1 MVGAL
6 PLHLVGRSWPVLAS
20 VGVNAA
26 LIAVLFSF
34 PTETFEGDDG
44 APDFIPVELV
54 ELPPELTEAE
64 PEPLSDDLSAVEAE
78 DLAPPAPS
86 PAPLPQTAPRSLVQ
100 SPIIARADEAVEAD
114 AMTGTGASDAP
125 EVDLPVF
132 APPAARAETAL
143 QALACA
149 RLGRERPAWCDE
161 GTDSDVVEVAAPL
174 GFAETPQI
182 APKEWADLD
191 IPVRERWC
199 SDADGVIADVVVQND
214 SPFLQGAGSM
224 AGSLAISSA
233 ERC

>member
-1 MVGAL
+1 MGAL
-6 PLHLVGRSWPVLAS
+6 PADLVRRSWPVLAS

-34 PTETFEGDDG
+34 PTGTFQGDDG

-54 ELPPELTEAE
+54 ELPPELVEAE
-64 PEPLSDDLSAVEAE
+64 PEPLPDAPAAVEAV
-78 DLAPPAPS
+78 DPVPPAPS
-86 PAPLPQTAPRSLVQ
+86 AAPLPQAAPRTAVQ
-100 SPIIARADEAVEAD
+100 SPVIARADEAVEAD

-161 GTDSDVVEVAAPL
+161 TADGDVIEVAARPS
-174 GFAETPQI
+174 FAETPQI
-182 APKEWADLD
+182 APKEWAALD
-191 IPVRERWC
+191 VPVREEWC
-199 SDADGVIADVVVQND
+199 PEADGVIKDVVVEND
-214 SPFLQGAGSM
+214 SPFLQGAAAM
-224 AGSLAISSA
+224 AGSLASSA
-233 ERC
+233 ADSC